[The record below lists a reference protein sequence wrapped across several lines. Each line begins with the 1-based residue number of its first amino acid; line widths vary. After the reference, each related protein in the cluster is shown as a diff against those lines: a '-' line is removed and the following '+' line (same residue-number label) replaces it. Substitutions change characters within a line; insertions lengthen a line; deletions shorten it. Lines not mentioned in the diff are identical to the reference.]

1 MAGIPIGILHN
12 STIPVE
18 LFGDACDILRLQKKS
33 EQTHGPMENIAATRV
48 RIGSCWPQSWCFQGE
63 GNGQFMATCPQR
75 KEVAILG
82 ST

>member
-18 LFGDACDILRLQKKS
+18 LFGDACDFKKKS

-48 RIGSCWPQSWCFQGE
+48 RIGSCWPQSWCFEDFEGE
-63 GNGQFMATCPQR
+63 GNGQFVATCPQR
-75 KEVAILG
+75 KEVAIVG